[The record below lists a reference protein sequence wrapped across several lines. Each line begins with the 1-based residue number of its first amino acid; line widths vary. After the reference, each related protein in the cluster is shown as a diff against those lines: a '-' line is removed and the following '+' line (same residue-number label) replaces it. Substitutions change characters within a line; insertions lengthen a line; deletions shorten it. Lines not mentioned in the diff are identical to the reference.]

1 MVLQISFQRSFV
13 LLEKFNLIIV
23 NDDERSVSKLVLD
36 RRVRPHGI
44 FYVILFCNCPTRI
57 PLNLV
62 ILWTRAADFHFC
74 TGYLTLQF
82 TFFVSRQ
89 TVTNI
94 WCDTLCVYGT
104 ALATMWLTGEAM
116 SLVWRRLEVAI
127 IAFPFA
133 WSCTTT
139 VLDRFPIAKGLAWT
153 GQVGVALIAPTK
165 FVRNASAMSWTIPS
179 TLWTNFFFWKRHLL
193 LITYIFLGILRY
205 SLIIVI
211 LLNYRKYYQSLY
223 KAIYSHRQ
231 QFIV

>member
-44 FYVILFCNCPTRI
+44 FYVILFCNCPTRS

-104 ALATMWLTGEAM
+104 ALATMWLTGEAL
-116 SLVWRRLEVAI
+116 SLVWRRFEVAI

-133 WSCTTT
+133 LLCTTT

-153 GQVGVALIAPTK
+153 GQVGVAYIAPTK
-165 FVRNASAMSWTIPS
+165 FVRNASAMSWTILS
-179 TLWTNFFFWKRHLL
+179 TFWKGQLRP
-193 LITYIFLGILRY
+193 ITYIFLGILRY